1 MLISP
6 GGTLR
11 RVESAEE
18 VIVLRLGRA
27 RLVEASRVE
36 EAFRLWDGDGEEDIF
51 SGSRAESS
59 M

>member
-18 VIVLRLGRA
+18 GILLRVGRT
-27 RLVEASRVE
+27 RLAEASGVEA
-36 EAFRLWDGDGEEDIF
+36 AFRLWDGDSEEDIF
-51 SGSRAESS
+51 SGGRAEFS